1 MIDDHSL
8 SHLASF
14 HAVFI
19 ERLLPH
25 DGFDFAMAPSFL
37 GDRKK
42 HVGIA
47 VLVLI
52 AFIIMMFKL
61 FGPDRKLPACSR

>member
-1 MIDDHSL
+1 MLQAAYSIYRT
-8 SHLASF
+8 A
-14 HAVFI
+14 A
-19 ERLLPH
+19 H